1 VTVSAPAS
9 APSDSTLQATIKP
22 DAAVADQTGWVQYG
36 VFGIAV
42 GAMLIIGTGL
52 VPRRR

>member
-1 VTVSAPAS
+1 
-9 APSDSTLQATIKP
+9 
-22 DAAVADQTGWVQYG
+22 VQYG